1 MTKLHKKRVISDRN
15 VKSTKSAVKKAVRK
29 LSYAQLEAQ
38 NAQCESQLIAAQEY
52 ARQLQSQVA
61 LLQRD
66 AGGDRPP
73 AFSFP
78 SQAAGFPPQGGSFAP
93 IRKSFVP
100 QGDGFVPIRKSFA
113 PQGDG
118 FAPIRKSFA
127 PQADGYVPQGNGFA
141 PTAYRFAPQGDGFV
155 PQGDG
160 FVPQGNGFVPQ
171 GNGFVPQPGGF
182 PPQGDGYAPQPG
194 GFAPIRKSFVP
205 QGDGFSPQPGG
216 FVPQP
221 GGFVPQPGGFVPQ
234 PGGFSPQG
242 DGLPPTAY
250 RFAPQA
256 DGRFEK
262 GSPRITFPVPV
273 ITNAFASGPH
283 AITVHWLSV
292 PGADGY
298 SLRFATD
305 PELTQYVS
313 STVAA
318 TLTGLTRTGLEP
330 GTKYYVMI
338 RANAASPD
346 SASNYSVPI
355 EVTTP
360 AESQPGVAG
369 DLYAWWNAMETA
381 TAQFTSSI
389 PAWGP
394 VVLSP
399 AERRRLKGSGVRRYG
414 FIDKVSDVSADWP
427 QFWPSSANGLVD
439 FQSAMKER
447 LRELEVLRNLL
458 VWIDMIRRNVGDL
471 LLLAGDDAFKMAGV
485 YYSTVRAAARNH
497 LNGAPQVFKLLQL
510 FWNHRRKATD
520 DVTIAQAEHDA
531 KALLHGN
538 EEGSLTIVNQGRHTT
553 GGKTFIADETRNVK
567 QHNGTK
573 VVERETT
580 G

>member
-1 MTKLHKKRVISDRN
+1 MTVARKKKVLSDRY
-15 VKSTKSAVKKAVRK
+15 VKNAKSRAKSAEQR
-29 LSYAQLEAQ
+29 AQ
-38 NAQCESQLIAAQEY
+38 NAKMEAQIAEIDVQYNEQRAEIEAQLAKIDAQRDAQIAKLHAQTKSSQPVAAASRPSAGSYNADLITQLIAQNT
-52 ARQLQSQVA
+52 QLQEQIAVLQNAS
-61 LLQRD
+61 LLQDVSLRD
-66 AGGDRPP
+66 AGNFREQSASVFRPDNTVTERGTP
-73 AFSFP
+73 DGMSQGIGFS
-78 SQAAGFPPQGGSFAP
+78 
-93 IRKSFVP
+93 
-100 QGDGFVPIRKSFA
+100 

-127 PQADGYVPQGNGFA
+127 PQTD
-141 PTAYRFAPQGDGFV
+141 
-155 PQGDG
+155 
-160 FVPQGNGFVPQ
+160 
-171 GNGFVPQPGGF
+171 GF
-182 PPQGDGYAPQPG
+182 PPQA
-194 GFAPIRKSFVP
+194 
-205 QGDGFSPQPGG
+205 
-216 FVPQP
+216 
-221 GGFVPQPGGFVPQ
+221 
-234 PGGFSPQG
+234 